1 MDTTK
6 RPWRV
11 NEAHIR
17 HCLGCDGYI
26 TIAESVGYGPKD
38 ENRQICEMNSS
49 DSPAEVL
56 ANARLIV
63 QAVNHFDEMVE
74 ALGEAVVLIDHLKTY
89 PKCNPRKF
97 FFLRDGSEHGTI
109 SKARALL
116 KRAKGE

>member
-63 QAVNHFDEMVE
+63 KAVNLFDELVAALTECLGVLIEPGIMDVDEWKAWQHQAVAE
-74 ALGEAVVLIDHLKTY
+74 AH
-89 PKCNPRKF
+89 
-97 FFLRDGSEHGTI
+97 
-109 SKARALL
+109 ALL
-116 KRAKGE
+116 KRIKGE

>member
-1 MDTTK
+1 MKTK

-17 HCLGCDGYI
+17 HCLECDTYI
-26 TIAESVGYGPKD
+26 TIAESVGYGAKD

-63 QAVNHFDEMVE
+63 KAVNHFDEMVE
-74 ALGEAVVLIDHLKTY
+74 ALENMVGCIDETGALATMYFDH
-89 PKCNPRKF
+89 
-97 FFLRDGSEHGTI
+97 
-109 SKARALL
+109 ARAVL